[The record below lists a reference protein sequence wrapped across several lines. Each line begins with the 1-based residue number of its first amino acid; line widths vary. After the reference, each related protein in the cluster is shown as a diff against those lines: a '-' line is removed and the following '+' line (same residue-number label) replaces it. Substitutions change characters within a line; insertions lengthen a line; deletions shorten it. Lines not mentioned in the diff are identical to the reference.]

1 MTRLPPILPLL
12 LLALLAASAAG
23 DVGPKPAPA
32 RPPLLVV
39 STDGLSPAEQVLL
52 AGIQGLLNR
61 TNAAVW
67 LPSGGMNARILKDL
81 QDEGL
86 AAETVSGPWPLVE
99 RFRDRFEGMVLGS
112 VGDESINRATSVA
125 AVTRALIVDGSL
137 AVRPEFAG
145 LPVVADARVLSDVE
159 LWERFG
165 PRFLR
170 GHAVH
175 QAPRKT
181 LHLRDLAVSMGMA
194 TFYDVTPE
202 ERTRRVRGLGPGTRV
217 FGWGEDELRFVREV
231 SRGGGAVLPADWSL
245 NLSALRHL
253 PATPPPPGKPD
264 RGSSGAGKPA
274 PLKSGERVVAF
285 VVTDGDNLQ
294 WIGGGFVDNP
304 GFWASP
310 HRGSVAVTW
319 EMAPSLTEFAP
330 RVLGHLRRTATPLDD
345 FVCGPSGFGYQFPRH
360 VPDRRDAARRT
371 GLAADAAGMPWVT
384 VLDDGGG
391 PDRVEEWLE
400 RTEIAGVLHKDYAP
414 YNGHRGAVAWHAGK
428 PAVAYRF
435 LLWEAKRGDGTLR
448 PDWLPEGVAAGVEGL
463 PVDNTSKASDR
474 FALVNVHAWSFRDSG
489 GPLGAIVRTI
499 PLLPKGTRVVTASEF
514 FQLLTTNR

>member
-12 LLALLAASAAG
+12 LLAFLAASAAG
-23 DVGPKPAPA
+23 DGVPKPAPA

-39 STDGLSPAEQVLL
+39 SADGLSPAEQILL

-67 LPSGGMNARILKDL
+67 LRSGGMNARILKDL

-86 AAETVSGPWPLVE
+86 AVETVSGPWPLVE

-125 AVTRALIVDGSL
+125 AVTRALIVDASL
-137 AVRPEFAG
+137 AARPEFAG

-175 QAPRKT
+175 QAARKT

-253 PATPPPPGKPD
+253 PATPPPSGKPG
-264 RGSSGAGKPA
+264 RGSSGPGKPA
-274 PLKSGERVVAF
+274 PLKTGERVVAF

-400 RTEIAGVLHKDYAP
+400 RPEIAGVLHKDYAP

-435 LLWEAKRGDGTLR
+435 LLWESKRGDGTLR

>member
-12 LLALLAASAAG
+12 LLAFLAASAAG
-23 DVGPKPAPA
+23 DVVPKPAPA

-67 LPSGGMNARILKDL
+67 LRSGGMNARILKEL

-86 AAETVSGPWPLVE
+86 AVETVSGPWPLVE
-99 RFRDRFEGMVLGS
+99 RFRHRFEGMVLGS

-137 AVRPEFAG
+137 AARPEFAG

-181 LHLRDLAVSMGMA
+181 LHLRDLAVSIGMA
-194 TFYDVTPE
+194 SFYDVTPE

-253 PATPPPPGKPD
+253 PAETPSPGKPD
-264 RGSSGAGKPA
+264 RGSADAEEPS
-274 PLKSGERVVAF
+274 PLKPGERVVAF

-310 HRGSVAVTW
+310 HRGGFAVTW

-371 GLAADAAGMPWVT
+371 GLAADAAGMRWVT

-391 PDRVEEWLE
+391 PDRVDEWLE
-400 RTEIAGVLHKDYAP
+400 RPEIAGLLYKDYAP

-428 PAVAYRF
+428 PTVAYRF
-435 LLWEAKRGDGTLR
+435 LLWESKRGDGTLR
-448 PDWLPEGVAAGVEGL
+448 PDWLPEGVAAGVAGL
-463 PVDNTSKASDR
+463 PGDNASKASDR

-489 GPLGAIVRTI
+489 GPMGAIAKTI
-499 PLLPKGTRVVTASEF
+499 PLLPPGTRVVTASGF
-514 FQLLTTNR
+514 FRLLTTNR

>member
-1 MTRLPPILPLL
+1 MTRLPRILPL
-12 LLALLAASAAG
+12 LLALLATPRSVGGGISAAPTPG
-23 DVGPKPAPA
+23 

-61 TNAAVW
+61 TNAVVW
-67 LPSGGMNARILKDL
+67 LRSGGINARILKDL
-81 QDEGL
+81 QEEGF
-86 AAETVSGPWPLVE
+86 AVEKVSGPWPLVE

-125 AVTRALIVDGSL
+125 AATRALVVDVSL
-137 AVRPEFAG
+137 AARPEFAG
-145 LPVVADARVLSDVE
+145 LPVVADARVLSDAE

-181 LHLRDLAVSMGMA
+181 LHLRDLAVSMGLL
-194 TFYDVTPE
+194 TFHDVSAD
-202 ERTRRVRGLGPGTRV
+202 ERTRRVRELGPGTRV

-253 PATPPPPGKPD
+253 PAKAEHDPTPRVPRKP
-264 RGSSGAGKPA
+264 S
-274 PLKSGERVVAF
+274 PLKPGERVVAF

-310 HRGSVAVTW
+310 HRGKFAVTW

-330 RVLGHLRRTATPLDD
+330 RVLEHLRRTASPLDD

-371 GLAADAAGMPWVT
+371 GLAAEAAGMPWVT

-391 PDRVEEWLE
+391 PDRVAEWLE
-400 RTEIAGVLHKDYAP
+400 RPEIAGVLHKDYAP
-414 YNGHRGAVAWHAGK
+414 YNGHKGAVAWHSGK
-428 PAVAYRF
+428 PAVGYRF
-435 LLWEAKRGDGTLR
+435 LLWESKRGDGTLR
-448 PDWLPEGVAAGVEGL
+448 PDWLPEGVAAGVAGL
-463 PVDNTSKASDR
+463 PGDKAPKPSDR
-474 FALVNVHAWSFRDSG
+474 FALVNVHAWSFRESG
-489 GPLGAIVRTI
+489 GPMGAIAKTI
-499 PLLPKGTRVVTASEF
+499 PLLPPGTRVVTASDF
-514 FQLLTTNR
+514 FQLLTP